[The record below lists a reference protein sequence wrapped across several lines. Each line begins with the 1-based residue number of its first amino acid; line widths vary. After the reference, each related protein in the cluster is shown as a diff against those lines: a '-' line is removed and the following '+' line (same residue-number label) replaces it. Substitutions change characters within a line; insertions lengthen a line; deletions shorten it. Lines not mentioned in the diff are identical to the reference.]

1 MWLSLSGFSPQV
13 PAPDFCLCLKETR
26 ACGSGPHESRML
38 ERLAWV
44 EDVDPCR
51 MESFSAA
58 FSTGLNVGRVLLT
71 NEISRFSL
79 IFCHQASVCSSRLTM
94 RLNPA
99 FRVSL
104 LFSYA

>member
-13 PAPDFCLCLKETR
+13 PSSDFCLCLKESR

-58 FSTGLNVGRVLLT
+58 FSTGLNVSRVLLT
-71 NEISRFSL
+71 NETSRFSL
-79 IFCHQASVCSSRLTM
+79 IFCHQASVCSVLSH
-94 RLNPA
+94 NAAQP
-99 FRVSL
+99 SL
-104 LFSYA
+104 SSFFLFSYA